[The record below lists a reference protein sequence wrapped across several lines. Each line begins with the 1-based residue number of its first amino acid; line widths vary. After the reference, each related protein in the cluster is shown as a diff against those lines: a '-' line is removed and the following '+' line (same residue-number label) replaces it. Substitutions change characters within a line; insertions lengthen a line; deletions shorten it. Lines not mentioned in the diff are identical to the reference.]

1 MTNNVVTRNI
11 DMADIRGLSLAKR
24 ALEVMVA
31 GGFNLLLHGPPGVG
45 KTMLARR
52 AAGLFPPLSKEAALE
67 VAEIHSGLGRSSESI
82 ADHVPFRAPHYTVAT
97 AGLLGGWL
105 AGSPSPR
112 RGEVLLAHRGLLF
125 LDELPE
131 FSRGCLD
138 GVRSVLSDKNVRIVR
153 SVETVFPADFQLLA
167 AMNAC
172 PCGYY
177 GYDGWQ
183 ARGAGYPEHRCVCPI
198 EAVRRYQ
205 QRIAPLADSFELAV
219 PVAQLP
225 TVEVGPCSER
235 SESIRQRIV
244 KAQEIARQR
253 AAGQTVDIFGGY
265 AAFTSYRFGT
275 EVERRRIR
283 RVART
288 IADLESADEVMDL
301 HVAEAITLRQ
311 LPEYVLTEKG

>member
-1 MTNNVVTRNI
+1 MTHNV

-31 GGFNLLLHGPPGVG
+31 GGFNLLLHGPPGAG

-67 VAEIHSGLGRSSESI
+67 VAEIHSGLGRSAESI
-82 ADHVPFRAPHYTVAT
+82 ADHVPFRAPHNTVAT

-105 AGSPSPR
+105 TGNPSPR
-112 RGEVLLAHRGLLF
+112 RGEVSLAHRGLLF

-138 GVRSVLSDKNVRIVR
+138 GVRSALSDKHVRVVR
-153 SVETVFPADFQLLA
+153 SVGETMFPANFQLLA

-172 PCGYY
+172 PCGYH

-183 ARGAGYPEHRCVCPI
+183 ARGVGYPEHRCVCPI

-225 TVEVGPCSER
+225 TVEVGSCSEW

-244 KAQEIARQR
+244 KAHEVARQR
-253 AAGQTVDIFGGY
+253 AASHAVDSFGGY
-265 AAFTSYRFGT
+265 HSFTSYRCGT
-275 EVERRRIR
+275 EVEQRRIR
-283 RVART
+283 RVAQT
-288 IADLESADEVMDL
+288 IADLEAADDVTDL

-311 LPEYVLTEKG
+311 LPEFVQP

>member
-1 MTNNVVTRNI
+1 MTRNV
-11 DMADIRGLSLAKR
+11 DMADIRGLSLARR

-82 ADHVPFRAPHYTVAT
+82 ADHVPFRAPHYAVAT

-112 RGEVLLAHRGLLF
+112 RGEVSLAHRGLLF

-138 GVRSVLSDKNVRIVR
+138 GVRGALADKNVRIVR
-153 SVETVFPADFQLLA
+153 SVGETVFPANFQLLA
-167 AMNAC
+167 AMNSC

-219 PVAQLP
+219 HVAQLP

-253 AAGQTVDIFGGY
+253 SIPCNITACASWS
-265 AAFTSYRFGT
+265 ARFLADGDT
-275 EVERRRIR
+275 EAERRQMF
-283 RVART
+283 RVAQT
-288 IADLESADEVMDL
+288 IADLEGADEITGM
-301 HVAEAITLRQ
+301 HVTEAITLRE
-311 LPEYVLTEKG
+311 LPEHVQP